1 VMCRFMKIGLMIV
14 LISLFRRSSITLKR
28 LPVVMIILTA
38 AGRERMPMCVP
49 SMTLM
54 WTTFN
59 CHRRRPEF
67 TAWAPRHRY
76 VLKKMMDAVRRRCC
90 EKNDRDK
97 DYPDGANGAR
107 PAAAELGFFTAH
119 PSAMTSAHGFSI
131 LRWSRRR

>member
-1 VMCRFMKIGLMIV
+1 MMCRFISLMIV
-14 LISLFRRSSITLKR
+14 LISLFRRSSITLRR

-54 WTTFN
+54 WITFN

-76 VLKKMMDAVRRRCC
+76 VLKQMMDAVRRRCC
-90 EKNDRDK
+90 QKNDRDK
-97 DYPDGANGAR
+97 DHPDGANGAR
-107 PAAAELGFFTAH
+107 PAAAELGFSTA
-119 PSAMTSAHGFSI
+119 P
-131 LRWSRRR
+131 